1 MQACGSPCWCF
12 THPPCGK
19 LAWLGLRAGSVLREG
34 PPPLCP
40 NQLGKRALRTLPA
53 LDELRDLPSWLHPA
67 AARAQ
72 LPYPKKEGMAP
83 GTDVANVP

>member
-1 MQACGSPCWCF
+1 ML
-12 THPPCGK
+12 HPPALWEAC
-19 LAWLGLRAGSVLREG
+19 LAEATGWVGVGSVSREG

-40 NQLGKRALRTLPA
+40 NQLGKGAPRTLPA

-72 LPYPKKEGMAP
+72 LPYPKKEDLAP
-83 GTDVANVP
+83 GTDIASVP